1 MVGTFGGFLLSN
13 LRLVPITFRHV
24 IDFCKNIRP
33 EDIAE
38 CLITSGDNPLDMT
51 INEYVQAGAM
61 CLINEKGEVLAIGGV
76 HEEQMWLLGTTLIEK
91 HKTAFLRY
99 TKELIL
105 GDLMK
110 VNERMYNITWKTN
123 HLHSKWLKWLG
134 CQVVEENEDFMLFLF
149 ERKDGGLNV

>member
-1 MVGTFGGFLLSN
+1 
-13 LRLVPITFRHV
+13 
-24 IDFCKNIRP
+24 
-33 EDIAE
+33 
-38 CLITSGDNPLDMT
+38 
-51 INEYVQAGAM
+51 M

-91 HKTAFLRY
+91 HKMAFLRY

-134 CQVVEENEDFMLFLF
+134 CQVVEENEEFMLFLF